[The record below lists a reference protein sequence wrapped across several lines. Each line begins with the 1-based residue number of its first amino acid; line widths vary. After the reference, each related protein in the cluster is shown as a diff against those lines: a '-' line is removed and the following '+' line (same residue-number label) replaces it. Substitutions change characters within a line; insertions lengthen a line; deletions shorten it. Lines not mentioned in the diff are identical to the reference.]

1 MKKRNGKKNEVMAGR
16 AKCESL
22 QFQAE
27 WGAKKLGVEMSDVV
41 RQRIT
46 EEIMVLG
53 NMGLVEAVLTLKD
66 TIEGIKGRFA
76 LNPEDVSG
84 ALEGSMVAFCVGILD
99 KNPMDSDEVI
109 NPNVLNAP
117 CMMKLKYDNDARN
130 QIVDWVREKNYG
142 EVKTMLG
149 KPVLKLKNMIVE
161 FGRVIRE

>member
-46 EEIMVLG
+46 EEVVVLG
-53 NMGLVEAVLTLKD
+53 NMGLVEAILTLKD

-109 NPNVLNAP
+109 DPNILNAP
-117 CMMKLKYDNDARN
+117 CMVKLKFDNDVRN
-130 QIVDWVREKNYG
+130 QVVEWVREKNYG

-149 KPVLKLKNMIVE
+149 KPVLKLMNMIVE

>member
-46 EEIMVLG
+46 EEVVVLG
-53 NMGLVEAVLTLKD
+53 NMGLVEAILTLKD

-99 KNPMDSDEVI
+99 KNPMDNDEVI
-109 NPNVLNAP
+109 DPNILNTP
-117 CMMKLKYDNDARN
+117 CMVKLKFDNDVRN
-130 QIVDWVREKNYG
+130 QVVEWVREKNYG

-149 KPVLKLKNMIVE
+149 KPVLKLMNMIVE
-161 FGRVIRE
+161 FGRVMRE

>member
-46 EEIMVLG
+46 EEVMVLG

-109 NPNVLNAP
+109 DPNILSAP
-117 CMMKLKYDNDARN
+117 CMVKLKFDNDVRN
-130 QIVDWVREKNYG
+130 QVVEWVREKNYG

-149 KPVLKLKNMIVE
+149 KPVLKLMNMIVE

>member
-27 WGAKKLGVEMSDVV
+27 WGAKKLGVEISDVV

-46 EEIMVLG
+46 EEVMVLG

-99 KNPMDSDEVI
+99 KNPMDNDEVI
-109 NPNVLNAP
+109 DPNILNTP
-117 CMMKLKYDNDARN
+117 CMVKLKFDNDVRN
-130 QIVDWVREKNYG
+130 QVVEWVREKNYG

-149 KPVLKLKNMIVE
+149 KPVLKLMNMIVE

>member
-46 EEIMVLG
+46 EEVVVLG
-53 NMGLVEAVLTLKD
+53 NMGLVEAILTLKD

-99 KNPMDSDEVI
+99 KNPMDNDEVI
-109 NPNVLNAP
+109 DPNILNTP
-117 CMMKLKYDNDARN
+117 CMVKLKFDNDVRN
-130 QIVDWVREKNYG
+130 QVVEWVRERNYG
-142 EVKTMLG
+142 ELKTMLG

>member
-46 EEIMVLG
+46 EEVMVLG
-53 NMGLVEAVLTLKD
+53 NMGLVEAFLTLKD

-76 LNPEDVSG
+76 LNPDDVSG

-109 NPNVLNAP
+109 DPNILNAP
-117 CMMKLKYDNDARN
+117 CMVKLKFDNDVRN
-130 QIVDWVREKNYG
+130 QVVEWVREKNYG

-161 FGRVIRE
+161 FGRVMRE

>member
-46 EEIMVLG
+46 EEVMVLG

-109 NPNVLNAP
+109 DPNILNAP
-117 CMMKLKYDNDARN
+117 CMVKLKYDNDVRN
-130 QIVDWVREKNYG
+130 QVVEWVRERNYG
-142 EVKTMLG
+142 ELKTMLG

>member
-27 WGAKKLGVEMSDVV
+27 WGAKKLGVEISDVV

-46 EEIMVLG
+46 EEVMVLG

-109 NPNVLNAP
+109 DPNILSAP
-117 CMMKLKYDNDARN
+117 CMVKLKFDNDVRN
-130 QIVDWVREKNYG
+130 QVVEWVREKNYG

-149 KPVLKLKNMIVE
+149 KPVLKLMNMIVE

>member
-1 MKKRNGKKNEVMAGR
+1 MKKINGKKNEVMARR

-46 EEIMVLG
+46 EEVMVLG

-66 TIEGIKGRFA
+66 TIEGIKGQFA

-109 NPNVLNAP
+109 DPNILSAP
-117 CMMKLKYDNDARN
+117 CMVKLKYDNDVRN
-130 QIVDWVREKNYG
+130 QVVEWVRERNYG
-142 EVKTMLG
+142 ELKTMLG

-161 FGRVIRE
+161 FGRVMRE

>member
-46 EEIMVLG
+46 EEVVVLG
-53 NMGLVEAVLTLKD
+53 NMGLVEAILTLKD

-109 NPNVLNAP
+109 DPNILNTP
-117 CMMKLKYDNDARN
+117 CMVKLKFDNDVRN
-130 QIVDWVREKNYG
+130 QVVEWVREKNYG

>member
-27 WGAKKLGVEMSDVV
+27 WGAKKLGVEISDVV

-46 EEIMVLG
+46 EEVMVLG

-99 KNPMDSDEVI
+99 KNPMDNDEVI
-109 NPNVLNAP
+109 DPNILNTP
-117 CMMKLKYDNDARN
+117 CMVKLKFDNDVRN
-130 QIVDWVREKNYG
+130 QVVEWMREKNYG

-149 KPVLKLKNMIVE
+149 KPVLKLMNMIVE

>member
-27 WGAKKLGVEMSDVV
+27 WGAKKFGVEMSDVV

-53 NMGLVEAVLTLKD
+53 NMGLVEAVLTLKE

-109 NPNVLNAP
+109 DPNILNAP
-117 CMMKLKYDNDARN
+117 CMVKLKFDNDVRN
-130 QIVDWVREKNYG
+130 QVVEWVRERNYG

>member
-1 MKKRNGKKNEVMAGR
+1 MKKRNGKKNEVMARR

-46 EEIMVLG
+46 EEVMVLG

-66 TIEGIKGRFA
+66 SIEGIKGRFA

-109 NPNVLNAP
+109 NPNVLSAP
-117 CMMKLKYDNDARN
+117 CMVKLKFDNDVRN
-130 QIVDWVREKNYG
+130 QVVEWMREKDYG

-161 FGRVIRE
+161 FGRVMRE

>member
-66 TIEGIKGRFA
+66 TIEGIKGQFL

-99 KNPMDSDEVI
+99 KNPMDNDEVI
-109 NPNVLNAP
+109 DPNILNTP
-117 CMMKLKYDNDARN
+117 CMVKLKFDNDVRN
-130 QIVDWVREKNYG
+130 QVVEWVRERNYG
-142 EVKTMLG
+142 ELKTMLG

>member
-27 WGAKKLGVEMSDVV
+27 WGAKKLGVEISDVV

-46 EEIMVLG
+46 EEVMVLG

-66 TIEGIKGRFA
+66 TIDGIKGRFA

-99 KNPMDSDEVI
+99 KNPMDNDEVI
-109 NPNVLNAP
+109 DPNILNTP
-117 CMMKLKYDNDARN
+117 CMVKLKFDNDVRN
-130 QIVDWVREKNYG
+130 QVVEWVREKNYG

-149 KPVLKLKNMIVE
+149 KPVLKLMNMIVE

>member
-46 EEIMVLG
+46 EEVMVLG

-66 TIEGIKGRFA
+66 TIEGLKGRFA

-99 KNPMDSDEVI
+99 KNPMDSDEMI
-109 NPNVLNAP
+109 DPNILNAP
-117 CMMKLKYDNDARN
+117 CMVKLKYDNDVRN
-130 QIVDWVREKNYG
+130 QVVEWVRERNYG
-142 EVKTMLG
+142 ELKTMLG

>member
-46 EEIMVLG
+46 EEVMVLG

-109 NPNVLNAP
+109 DPNILNTP
-117 CMMKLKYDNDARN
+117 CMVKLKFDNDVRN
-130 QIVDWVREKNYG
+130 QVVEWVRERNYG
-142 EVKTMLG
+142 ELKTMLG

>member
-46 EEIMVLG
+46 EEVMVLG

-66 TIEGIKGRFA
+66 TIEGIKGQFP

-99 KNPMDSDEVI
+99 KNPMDNDEVI
-109 NPNVLNAP
+109 DPNILNTP
-117 CMMKLKYDNDARN
+117 CMVKLKFDNDVRN
-130 QIVDWVREKNYG
+130 QVVEWVRERNYG
-142 EVKTMLG
+142 ELKTMLG

>member
-27 WGAKKLGVEMSDVV
+27 WGAKKLGVEMSDMV

-66 TIEGIKGRFA
+66 TIEGIKGQFA

-99 KNPMDSDEVI
+99 KNPMDSGEVI
-109 NPNVLNAP
+109 DPNILNAP
-117 CMMKLKYDNDARN
+117 CMVKLKFDNDERN
-130 QIVDWVREKNYG
+130 QVVEWVREKNYG

-161 FGRVIRE
+161 FGRVIRK

>member
-46 EEIMVLG
+46 EEVMVLG

-109 NPNVLNAP
+109 DPNILSAP
-117 CMMKLKYDNDARN
+117 CMVKLKFDNDVRN
-130 QIVDWVREKNYG
+130 QVVEWVREKNYG

-149 KPVLKLKNMIVE
+149 KPVLKLKGMIVE
-161 FGRVIRE
+161 FGRVMRE

>member
-1 MKKRNGKKNEVMAGR
+1 MKKRNGKKNEVMARR

-27 WGAKKLGVEMSDVV
+27 WGAKKLGVEMSDMV

-46 EEIMVLG
+46 EEVMVLG

-109 NPNVLNAP
+109 DPNILNAP
-117 CMMKLKYDNDARN
+117 CMVKLKFDNDVRN
-130 QIVDWVREKNYG
+130 QVVEWVRERNYG
-142 EVKTMLG
+142 ELKTMLG

>member
-46 EEIMVLG
+46 EEVVVLG
-53 NMGLVEAVLTLKD
+53 NMGLVEAILTLKD

-109 NPNVLNAP
+109 DPNILNAP
-117 CMMKLKYDNDARN
+117 CMVKLKFDNDVRN
-130 QIVDWVREKNYG
+130 QVVEWVREKNYG

-149 KPVLKLKNMIVE
+149 KPVLKLMNMIVE
-161 FGRVIRE
+161 FGRVMRE

>member
-109 NPNVLNAP
+109 DPNILNAP
-117 CMMKLKYDNDARN
+117 YMVKLKFDNDVRN
-130 QIVDWVREKNYG
+130 QVVEWVRERNYG
-142 EVKTMLG
+142 ELKTMLG

>member
-1 MKKRNGKKNEVMAGR
+1 MKKRNGKKNEVMARR

-46 EEIMVLG
+46 EEVVVLG

-109 NPNVLNAP
+109 DPNILNAP
-117 CMMKLKYDNDARN
+117 CMVKLKFDNDVRN
-130 QIVDWVREKNYG
+130 QVVEWVREKNYG

-149 KPVLKLKNMIVE
+149 KPVLKLMNMIVE

>member
-16 AKCESL
+16 AKCEFL

-109 NPNVLNAP
+109 DPNILNAP
-117 CMMKLKYDNDARN
+117 YMVKLKFDNDVRN
-130 QIVDWVREKNYG
+130 QVVEWVREKNYG

-149 KPVLKLKNMIVE
+149 KPVLKLMNMIVE

>member
-46 EEIMVLG
+46 EEVVVLG
-53 NMGLVEAVLTLKD
+53 NMGLVEAILTLKD

-99 KNPMDSDEVI
+99 KNPMDNDEVI
-109 NPNVLNAP
+109 DPNILNTP
-117 CMMKLKYDNDARN
+117 CMVKLKFDNDVRN
-130 QIVDWVREKNYG
+130 QVVEWVREKNYG

-149 KPVLKLKNMIVE
+149 KPVLKLMNMIVE

>member
-46 EEIMVLG
+46 EEVMVLG

-84 ALEGSMVAFCVGILD
+84 ALEGSMVAFCVGILAFKD
-99 KNPMDSDEVI
+99 
-109 NPNVLNAP
+109 
-117 CMMKLKYDNDARN
+117 
-130 QIVDWVREKNYG
+130 
-142 EVKTMLG
+142 
-149 KPVLKLKNMIVE
+149 
-161 FGRVIRE
+161 

>member
-46 EEIMVLG
+46 EEVMVLG

-99 KNPMDSDEVI
+99 KNPMDNDEVI
-109 NPNVLNAP
+109 DPNILNTP
-117 CMMKLKYDNDARN
+117 CMVKLKFDNDVRN
-130 QIVDWVREKNYG
+130 QVVEWVRERNYG
-142 EVKTMLG
+142 ELKTMLG

>member
-46 EEIMVLG
+46 EEVMVLG

-99 KNPMDSDEVI
+99 KNPMDNDEVI
-109 NPNVLNAP
+109 DPNILNTP
-117 CMMKLKYDNDARN
+117 CMVKLKFDNDVRN
-130 QIVDWVREKNYG
+130 QVVEWVREKNYG

-149 KPVLKLKNMIVE
+149 KPVLKLMNMIVE

>member
-27 WGAKKLGVEMSDVV
+27 WGAKKLGVEMSDEV

-46 EEIMVLG
+46 EEVMVLG

-76 LNPEDVSG
+76 LNPENVSG

-99 KNPMDSDEVI
+99 KNPMDNDEVI
-109 NPNVLNAP
+109 DPNILNTP
-117 CMMKLKYDNDARN
+117 CMVKLKFDNDVRN
-130 QIVDWVREKNYG
+130 QVVEWVREKNYG

>member
-27 WGAKKLGVEMSDVV
+27 WGAKKLGVEMRDVV

-46 EEIMVLG
+46 EEVMVLG

-99 KNPMDSDEVI
+99 KNPMDSDEMI
-109 NPNVLNAP
+109 DPNILNAP
-117 CMMKLKYDNDARN
+117 CMVKLKYDNDVRN
-130 QIVDWVREKNYG
+130 QVVELVRERNYG
-142 EVKTMLG
+142 ELKTMLG

>member
-46 EEIMVLG
+46 EEVVVLG
-53 NMGLVEAVLTLKD
+53 NMGLVEAILTLKD

-109 NPNVLNAP
+109 DPNILSAP
-117 CMMKLKYDNDARN
+117 CMVKLKFDNDVRN
-130 QIVDWVREKNYG
+130 QVVEWVRERNYG
-142 EVKTMLG
+142 ELKTMLG

>member
-46 EEIMVLG
+46 EEVMVLG

-66 TIEGIKGRFA
+66 TIEGIKGQFS
-76 LNPEDVSG
+76 LNPEGVSG
-84 ALEGSMVAFCVGILD
+84 ALVGSMVAFCVGILY

-109 NPNVLNAP
+109 DPNILNAP
-117 CMMKLKYDNDARN
+117 CMVKLKFDNDVRN
-130 QIVDWVREKNYG
+130 QVVEWVREKNYG

>member
-1 MKKRNGKKNEVMAGR
+1 MKKRNGKKNEVMARR

-46 EEIMVLG
+46 EEVMVLG

-109 NPNVLNAP
+109 DPNILNAP
-117 CMMKLKYDNDARN
+117 CMVKLKFDNDVRN
-130 QIVDWVREKNYG
+130 QVVEWVREKNYG

-149 KPVLKLKNMIVE
+149 KPVLKLMNMIVE

>member
-46 EEIMVLG
+46 EEVMVLG

-66 TIEGIKGRFA
+66 TIEGIKGQFA

-109 NPNVLNAP
+109 DPNILSAP
-117 CMMKLKYDNDARN
+117 CMVKLKYDNDVRN
-130 QIVDWVREKNYG
+130 QVVEWVRERNYG
-142 EVKTMLG
+142 ELKTMLG